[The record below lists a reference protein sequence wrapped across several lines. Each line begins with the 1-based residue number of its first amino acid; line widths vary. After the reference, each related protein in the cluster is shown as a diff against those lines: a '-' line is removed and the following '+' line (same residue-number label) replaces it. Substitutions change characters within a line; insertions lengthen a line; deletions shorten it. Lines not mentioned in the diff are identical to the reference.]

1 MRGPLIRISAPDGVP
16 CRARSARCRRRN
28 DVAAVLG
35 AVVFA
40 IAVAFGTRLHAA
52 EQPYPVRPIRMITT
66 APGSGTDLLARMIAQ
81 GMATR
86 MGQQTVVDN
95 RGLIGIELAAKAAP
109 DGYTLLLYT
118 SPLWLTPVFRD
129 DVAWDVLR
137 DFVPLIAPTTT
148 PNVLLVHPSLPVKT
162 VPELVAYAKARPGE
176 LNYASGSTAA
186 SAHIAAEL
194 FKHLAGV
201 DLVRVNFKGTGP
213 AMTAVMSGEVQV
225 VFPAAGTA
233 MSYVRS
239 GKLRA
244 LGVTSAR
251 ASTLAPGL
259 PTVAE
264 QGLPG
269 YESSS
274 VTGVFAPAKTP
285 PHVVSRLH
293 EEMLGVLVTP
303 EVKEK
308 LFATGLEVLALP
320 PAEFET
326 FIRREVA
333 RMDVMVKRA
342 GLKER

>member
-1 MRGPLIRISAPDGVP
+1 
-16 CRARSARCRRRN
+16 
-28 DVAAVLG
+28 
-35 AVVFA
+35 
-40 IAVAFGTRLHAA
+40 
-52 EQPYPVRPIRMITT
+52 MITT

-81 GMATR
+81 GIGSR

-95 RGLIGIELAAKAAP
+95 RGLIGIELAAKAVP

-129 DVAWDVLR
+129 DVAWNVSR
-137 DFVPLIAPTTT
+137 DFVPIIAPTTT
-148 PNVLLVHPSLPVKT
+148 PNVLLVHPSLPVKS
-162 VPELVAYAKARPGE
+162 VPELVAYAKTRPGE

-186 SAHIAAEL
+186 SAHIAAEF

-201 DLVRVNFKGTGP
+201 ELVRVNFKGTGP

-244 LGVTSAR
+244 LGVTSAKP
-251 ASTLAPGL
+251 SPLAPGM

-274 VTGVFAPAKTP
+274 VTGVFAPARTP
-285 PHVVSRLH
+285 PRIVDRLYD
-293 EEMLGVLVTP
+293 EMQRVLAAA

-320 PAEFET
+320 PAEFEN
-326 FIRREVA
+326 FIRSEVA

-342 GLKER
+342 GLKEK

>member
-1 MRGPLIRISAPDGVP
+1 M
-16 CRARSARCRRRN
+16 RARAIL
-28 DVAAVLG
+28 AACAFTLATALHG
-35 AVVFA
+35 A
-40 IAVAFGTRLHAA
+40 
-52 EQPYPVRPIRMITT
+52 EPSYPVRPIRMITT
-66 APGSGTDLLARMIAQ
+66 AAASGTDLLARMIAQ
-81 GMATR
+81 GIGTR
-86 MGQQTVVDN
+86 MGQQTIVDN

-109 DGYTLLLYT
+109 DGYTVLLYT

-129 DVAWDVLR
+129 DVAWDVSR
-137 DFVPLIAPTTT
+137 DFVPIVAPTTT
-148 PNVLLVHPSLPVKT
+148 PNILLVNPSVPVKS
-162 VPELVAYAKARPGE
+162 VPELVAHAKSRPGE

-194 FKHLAGV
+194 FKHMAGV

-213 AMTAVMSGEVQV
+213 GMTAVISGEVHV

-244 LGVTSAR
+244 LGVTSAQP
-251 ASTLAPGL
+251 TPLAPGM

-274 VTGVFAPAKTP
+274 VTGVFAPTKTP
-285 PHVVSRLH
+285 RAIVKRLYD
-293 EEMLGVLVTP
+293 EMHRVLSTP
-303 EVKEK
+303 DVKEK
-308 LFATGLEVLALP
+308 LFNTGLEVIALT
-320 PAEFET
+320 PAEFEK
-326 FIRREVA
+326 FIRSEVA